1 MALDTLLAES
11 DVIVVVT
18 AHAAIDW
25 DRVYA
30 QADLVVDT
38 VNSARGRA
46 VRPGQVI
53 RLGAGWSR

>member
-1 MALDTLLAES
+1 M
-11 DVIVVVT
+11 IVVVT

-25 DRVYA
+25 TRVYA

-38 VNSARGRA
+38 VNSSRGRA